1 MLPLE
6 ILEHIASHLS
16 RRDIYY
22 CLMVCREWYFT
33 FLPCLYE
40 TIEISTDT
48 NAYDPLLGHAEE
60 SVCDRVRGLV
70 LEDGL
75 LSVQEMR
82 MVRKQCIFLGTL
94 HFWWWRPSLL
104 SALLSL
110 TSPSDHLLQQ
120 ENVMN
125 TDTVLFES
133 PIPAVTVFGRNRF
146 LTFLK
151 LSCLSWD
158 PPYIFDT
165 TNASDFDGWLS
176 RCLEPM
182 SSLNKLL
189 MHNVLP
195 TLDVRHLVIIH
206 SCCPKL
212 IDLEL
217 EGPSRIQYSSSSTN
231 NDNTNSANTIIPQV
245 RSLRLVYDGGWSD
258 TANAWLSYIDY
269 CYPNLINLH
278 LENTSGES
286 AWITS
291 PIISPPNY
299 LNLSELR
306 CAQLIRLDLDYDT
319 IFKIQNQA
327 PLLYDLSIQGS
338 CIWSSSTLF
347 ETITALDQFDSFV
360 SLLNYDIL
368 RLSVTIPEGYHR
380 RLTIFCICE
389 NLCDLSLCGSTSNN
403 NNNNNNNNINIA
415 ATCSNVMREMID
427 LPVLLVT
434 CRALRRLRLAHIHLS
449 DELLWHPIK
458 SPIERLELYQV
469 TLTSDIINSV
479 IRYCGQLT
487 SFITKQCYWRKVSA
501 ESVTGIYLQL
511 NSRHFHLMQ
520 VDDPHI
526 VWTTPTYIT
535 IWGQIQVYGLMI
547 DRNNDN
553 TDDDLHGD
561 CYADRKNKKPNRWL
575 RVPSTPNSEFE
586 EKKFVKRQPQ
596 AIKKNSVVEL
606 GSDSLDLLLETSY
619 KDVQKIYSVAHCDSP
634 TKHFTRCIRE
644 CGEFMI
650 ISYTNIN
657 HLVINGQSVQC

>member
-6 ILEHIASHLS
+6 ILEHIASHLP

-48 NAYDPLLGHAEE
+48 NAYDPLVGDAEE
-60 SVCDRVRGLV
+60 SLCYRVRGLV

-82 MVRKQCIFLGTL
+82 TVRKRCTFLSTL

-104 SALLSL
+104 SALLST
-110 TSPSDHLLQQ
+110 TSPSDHLLGQ
-120 ENVMN
+120 ETVMN

-133 PIPAVTVFGRNRF
+133 PITALTVFGRNRF
-146 LTFLK
+146 LTFLE

-165 TNASDFDGWLS
+165 TTASDFDSWLS

-182 SSLNKLL
+182 SSLKKLL

-212 IDLEL
+212 VDIEL
-217 EGPSRIQYSSSSTN
+217 EGPSRIQYSSSSNN
-231 NDNTNSANTIIPQV
+231 NDNPNSPDLIVPQLQ
-245 RSLRLVYDGGWSD
+245 SLRLVYDGGWSD
-258 TANAWLSYIDY
+258 TANAWLSYIDH

-278 LENTSGES
+278 LENTSGKS

-291 PIISPPNY
+291 PITSPPDY
-299 LNLSELR
+299 LNFFQLR

-319 IFKIQNQA
+319 IFKIQNQV

-338 CIWSSSTLF
+338 CIWSSPTLF
-347 ETITALDQFDSFV
+347 ETITVLDQFDSFV
-360 SLLNYDIL
+360 SQLNYDIL

-389 NLCDLSLCGSTSNN
+389 NLCDLSLCGGNSDSNN
-403 NNNNNNNNINIA
+403 NNNNSTNVT
-415 ATCSNVMREMID
+415 ATCSNGMREMID

-434 CRALRRLRLAHIHLS
+434 CRALRRLRLTHIHLS
-449 DELLWHPIK
+449 HELLWHPVK
-458 SPIERLELYQV
+458 SPIERLELEQV

-479 IRYCGQLT
+479 IKYCGQLT
-487 SFITKQCYWRKVSA
+487 SFITKQCYWRKVSD
-501 ESVTGIYLQL
+501 ESVIGIYLQL
-511 NSRHFHLMQ
+511 TSRHFHLMQ

-526 VWTTPTYIT
+526 VWSTSTYTT
-535 IWGQIQVYGLMI
+535 IWGQIQVYGLMM
-547 DRNNDN
+547 DKNNDD
-553 TDDDLHGD
+553 TDDDIHGECCD
-561 CYADRKNKKPNRWL
+561 GRKNKKPNRWL
-575 RVPSTPNSEFE
+575 RVPSTSNSEFE
-586 EKKFVKRQPQ
+586 EKRLVKRQPQ
-596 AIKKNSVVEL
+596 AIKKNNVVEL
-606 GSDSLDLLLETSY
+606 DSDSLDLLVETSY
-619 KDVQKIYSVAHCDSP
+619 KDAQKIYSVAHCDSP
-634 TKHFTRCIRE
+634 TNHFTRCIRE
-644 CGEFMI
+644 CGGFMI
-650 ISYTNIN
+650 ISYTNVNYLI
-657 HLVINGQSVQC
+657 INGQSVQC